1 MKGRINITVKTTT
14 RDVLTLL
21 TDVDFLDRL
30 EAGIKPVELEEITYG
45 QRLELSG
52 MKTVRDMILMPWK
65 VLKDTPEEK
74 VLRMSFFQVFAFS
87 YSVVREIK
95 RMAERDERTFTYTP
109 TPEEVQA
116 GYLSLN
122 HGAFGTVDR
131 IAQRLNIS
139 HEAVFELPE
148 KRVYAMLKIDYDT
161 SNYQRKLNNIITKKQ

>member
-1 MKGRINITVKTTT
+1 MKGRVNITAKTTT
-14 RDVLTLL
+14 REALTLL
-21 TDVDFLDRL
+21 TSVDFLDRL
-30 EAGIKPVELEEITYG
+30 EAKIKPVELDEITYG

-52 MKTVRDMILMPWK
+52 MKTVRELILMPWK
-65 VLKDTPEEK
+65 VLKDIPEEK

-87 YSVVREIK
+87 FSVVKELK
-95 RMAERDERTFTYTP
+95 RMSERDDRTFTYSP

-116 GYLSLN
+116 GYLNLN

-139 HEAVFELPE
+139 HDAVFELPE

-161 SNYQRKLNNIITKKQ
+161 SNYQRKLNNIISKKQ

>member
-1 MKGRINITVKTTT
+1 MKGRINITSKTTT
-14 RDVLTLL
+14 RQALILL
-21 TDVDFLDRL
+21 TDVDFLSQL
-30 EAGIKPVELEEITYG
+30 EAKIKPVAIDEITYG

-52 MKTVRDMILMPWK
+52 MKSVRELILMPWK
-65 VLKDTPEEK
+65 VLKDVPEEK
-74 VLRMSFFQVFAFS
+74 VLRMSFFHVFAFS
-87 YSVVREIK
+87 FSVVKELK
-95 RMAERDERTFTYTP
+95 RMVERDERTFTYSP

-116 GYLSLN
+116 GYFNIN

-131 IAQRLNIS
+131 IAQRLGIS

>member
-1 MKGRINITVKTTT
+1 MKGRINITSKTTT
-14 RDVLTLL
+14 RQALILL
-21 TDVDFLDRL
+21 TDVDFLGQM
-30 EAGIKPVELEEITYG
+30 EAKIKPVAIEEITYG

-52 MKTVRDMILMPWK
+52 MKSVRELILNPWK
-65 VLKDTPEEK
+65 VLKDVPEEK

-87 YSVVREIK
+87 YSVVKEIK

-131 IAQRLNIS
+131 IAQRLGIS

-161 SNYQRKLNNIITKKQ
+161 SSYQRKLNNIITKKQ